1 MPNLQ
6 SILLKMAH
14 PLSTISKI
22 RTANKKA
29 GHYFFSPE
37 TMRFFRSKA
46 YGIVRT
52 TEKGAFFIT
61 SEDFKASDGFEDRSY
76 KVRFCHLS
84 GEVDAHSQTF
94 SSYDEAR
101 NCLEQ
106 TENWER
112 DFINKRKQQ
121 MISSP
126 YAIFK
131 A

>member
-1 MPNLQ
+1 
-6 SILLKMAH
+6 MAH

-22 RTANKKA
+22 RSANKKA
-29 GHYFFSPE
+29 GDYFFSPE

-52 TEKGAFFIT
+52 TENGAFFIT
-61 SEDFKASDGFEDRSY
+61 SENFTASDNFEDRVY

-101 NCLEQ
+101 NCLER
-106 TENWER
+106 TDSWER
-112 DFINKRKQQ
+112 DFINKRNQQ

-131 A
+131 S

>member
-1 MPNLQ
+1 MQ
-6 SILLKMAH
+6 GGEQVSH
-14 PLSTISKI
+14 PLSTITKI
-22 RTANKKA
+22 KAANKKA

-52 TEKGAFFIT
+52 TKAGAFFIT

-106 TENWER
+106 TDNWGR
-112 DFINKRKQQ
+112 DFINKRNQQ

-131 A
+131 P